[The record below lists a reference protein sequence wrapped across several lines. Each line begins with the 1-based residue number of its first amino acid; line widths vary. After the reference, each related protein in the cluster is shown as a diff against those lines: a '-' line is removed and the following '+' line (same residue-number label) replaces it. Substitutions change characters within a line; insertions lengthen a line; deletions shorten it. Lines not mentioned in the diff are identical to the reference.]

1 MSKNNCQLLS
11 EIKRTILFS
20 DLFIIYLKKSSKKS
34 EFLVSLYCE
43 KFYFINNN
51 LYNEF
56 KVIFMKKMI
65 ILVSLIL
72 AICSLNIYSQNLQN
86 TSWTVFI
93 SPGHLIAYFHFSKD
107 TLSTSF
113 DNITYKNTSTFQEID
128 NNFFIVDLTD
138 EDCPNSDTGKYTYVI
153 QNDTLKFTLVNDL
166 CISRS
171 ESMPIIYCV
180 RVQTGIQNDNSTKD
194 VKLYPNPASD
204 EVIIQSNNEFIG
216 TTYNI
221 CDQMGRQ
228 VLTGKL
234 NGESSK
240 VDIRQLSLGM
250 YFLQIGD
257 EDKQIFKLIKK

>member
-1 MSKNNCQLLS
+1 MSKNNIQLLS
-11 EIKRTILFS
+11 EIEKTILFS

-34 EFLVSLYCE
+34 EFLVSLYRE
-43 KFYFINNN
+43 KLYFINNN

-180 RVQTGIQNDNSTKD
+180 RVQTGIPNNNSIKD
-194 VKLYPNPASD
+194 VILFPNPANE
-204 EVIIQSNNEFIG
+204 EVIIQSYEFIG

-228 VLTGKL
+228 LLTGKL
-234 NGESSK
+234 HSETSK
-240 VDIRQLSLGM
+240 VDISQLSSGM

-257 EDKQIFKLIKK
+257 ENKQIFKLIKK